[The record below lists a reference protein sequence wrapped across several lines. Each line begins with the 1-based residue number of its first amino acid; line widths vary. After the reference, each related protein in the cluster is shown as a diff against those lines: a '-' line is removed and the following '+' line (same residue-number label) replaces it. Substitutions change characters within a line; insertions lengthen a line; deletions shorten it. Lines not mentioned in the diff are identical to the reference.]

1 MTQVAETPAVDQ
13 FVWFTPSREEWLRQA
28 VVAMLPMLEEVKLS
42 LDPSIVPVSVG
53 FPKVSHGKGDAI
65 GVCHVKGACP
75 TDERLR
81 PIFISPVL
89 SNAVMDILPT
99 LLHEMVHAA
108 LPPEAGH
115 RKPFADAVKA
125 LGLAGKPTHTFLEP
139 ESNLHGQLAGI
150 ASELGHYPH
159 VAMAQKRKP
168 GTKKWVRMVSPEDPS
183 YRVDILLDTLEEHG
197 APRDPWG
204 NEMEV
209 SNKAK
214 NRAVIVGNQIISP
227 VPFSSQKAG

>member
-1 MTQVAETPAVDQ
+1 MTQVAETPSVDH

-28 VVAMLPMLEEVKLS
+28 VVAMLPLLEEVKLS

-75 TDERLR
+75 TDDRLR

-89 SNAVMDILPT
+89 HDPVMEILPT

-125 LGLAGKPTHTFLEP
+125 LGLAGKPTHTFLEYGTF
-139 ESNLHGQLAGI
+139 LHQLLSDLANH
-150 ASELGHYPH
+150 LGPYPH
-159 VAMAQKRKP
+159 VAMAQSRKP

-227 VPFSSQKAG
+227 VPFPKQKAR